1 MRIASV
7 TADRPAAL
15 VAIFTALSWLG
26 EYVHNL
32 FELPQLTLLSP
43 ENSIP
48 ALISLALF
56 LAWWLTPYRR
66 TAAVLLLTW
75 ALLHLTGGAVLSV
88 LPLPFL
94 PFYPEQSLQHYAAHA
109 IYGLAQLPLIF
120 ELGRQL
126 WQRK

>member
-1 MRIASV
+1 MRLASSA
-7 TADRPAAL
+7 ADRPAAL
-15 VAIFTALSWLG
+15 VALFTALSWLG

-48 ALISLALF
+48 ALISLVLF

-66 TAAVLLLTW
+66 AAAVLLLAW
-75 ALLHLTGGAVLSV
+75 AILHLAGGAILSV
-88 LPLPFL
+88 MPLPFL

-126 WQRK
+126 WQRN

>member
-1 MRIASV
+1 MRLASV
-7 TADRPAAL
+7 TADRPVAL
-15 VAIFTALSWLG
+15 VALFTALSWLG

-43 ENSIP
+43 ENSVP

-66 TAAVLLLTW
+66 AAAVLLLAW
-75 ALLHLTGGAVLSV
+75 AVLHLAGGAVLSV

>member
-1 MRIASV
+1 MRLASV
-7 TADRPAAL
+7 TADRPVAL
-15 VAIFTALSWLG
+15 VTIFTALSWLG

-56 LAWWLTPYRR
+56 LAWWLTSYRR
-66 TAAVLLLTW
+66 TVAVLLLTW
-75 ALLHLTGGAVLSV
+75 AVLHLAGGAVLSV

-94 PFYPEQSLQHYAAHA
+94 PFYPEQSLQHYTAHVL
-109 IYGLAQLPLIF
+109 YGLAQVPLIY

>member
-1 MRIASV
+1 MRLASV
-7 TADRPAAL
+7 PAARPAAL

-32 FELPQLTLLSP
+32 FELPQLTALSP

-48 ALISLALF
+48 ALISLVLF

-66 TAAVLLLTW
+66 AAAALLLAW
-75 ALLHLTGGAVLSV
+75 ALLHLAGGAVLSV

-109 IYGLAQLPLIF
+109 AYGLAQVPLIY
-120 ELGRQL
+120 ELGRQQ

>member
-43 ENSIP
+43 ENSVP

-66 TAAVLLLTW
+66 AAAVLLLAW
-75 ALLHLTGGAVLSV
+75 AVLHLAGGAVLSV